1 MFNINT
7 DNTLE
12 VLDFSSYVEQW
23 FDYTSNFIYRLL
35 FFIFQDFQ
43 NSSFYL
49 FSISSHLTG
58 VDLPCLW
65 WHQSNTILLR
75 IF

>member
-23 FDYTSNFIYRLL
+23 FDYTSNFIYWLL
-35 FFIFQDFQ
+35 FLFFRIFKTVLFIFLV
-43 NSSFYL
+43 SVH
-49 FSISSHLTG
+49 I
-58 VDLPCLW
+58 
-65 WHQSNTILLR
+65 
-75 IF
+75 